1 MKTKIR
7 LLIET
12 EQLVLVQDMDENGCA
27 SITNNAEAVVE
38 WVLARQADKIPEI
51 LYVDTDGRVDELNY
65 GLNDRKFAGFSFRF
79 GSLPEFQKKRGIP
92 VDGIAVYT
100 VGLEEKDLESELRI
114 VLPPYNNMTKEQ
126 KENYMVA
133 AVVSPEIALALLCA
147 LEFPNHSVV
156 IRPEDIALA
165 TSKDEAFPERALPE
179 ETDPQLALL
188 LYERLGQEGRKP

>member
-1 MKTKIR
+1 
-7 LLIET
+7 
-12 EQLVLVQDMDENGCA
+12 
-27 SITNNAEAVVE
+27 
-38 WVLARQADKIPEI
+38 
-51 LYVDTDGRVDELNY
+51 
-65 GLNDRKFAGFSFRF
+65 
-79 GSLPEFQKKRGIP
+79 LPEFQKKRGIP